1 MSKNKYMNL
10 DLVDLT
16 AELKNIEADILNGKI
31 SLDDADEIADIVEAG
46 SYALLEVS
54 LSLRKMKPRT
64 VTEEE

>member
-16 AELKNIEADILNGKI
+16 SELKNIEADILNGKI
-31 SLDDADEIADIVEAG
+31 SIDDADEIADIVEAG

-54 LSLRKMKPRT
+54 LSIRKMKPCIAI
-64 VTEEE
+64 EEE

>member
-1 MSKNKYMNL
+1 MSKNKYMDL

-16 AELKNIEADILNGKI
+16 TELKNIEADILNGKI

-54 LSLRKMKPRT
+54 ASIRKMKPRIEI
-64 VTEEE
+64 EEE

>member
-1 MSKNKYMNL
+1 MPKNKYMNL

-16 AELKNIEADILNGKI
+16 AELKNIETDILNGKM

-46 SYALLEVS
+46 SCALLEVS
-54 LSLRKMKPRT
+54 LSIRKMKPCI

>member
-16 AELKNIEADILNGKI
+16 SELKNIEADILNGKI
-31 SLDDADEIADIVEAG
+31 SIDDADEIADIVEAG

-54 LSLRKMKPRT
+54 LSIRKMKPCIA
-64 VTEEE
+64 VEEE

>member
-16 AELKNIEADILNGKI
+16 TELKNIEADILNGKI

-54 LSLRKMKPRT
+54 LSIRKMKPCIAI
-64 VTEEE
+64 EEE

>member
-1 MSKNKYMNL
+1 MPKNKYMNL

-16 AELKNIEADILNGKI
+16 AELKNIETDILNGKI

-54 LSLRKMKPRT
+54 LSIRKMKPCI